1 MIVNKYT
8 LSPPNAFV
16 VCFLTVFLQS
26 FAFAGE
32 APFRPGEIITYDIKQ
47 MGFKVGRA
55 TLTFP
60 GEVQYEGRRLFL
72 IVFRA
77 DGFNFYDQ
85 EEIYLDPDTFLPF
98 VVLRDLNIFGR
109 KEKIREDYLQQAK
122 KIFIH
127 KFAGGKQTE
136 QVITVE
142 GAVDNIYGFIYRYRR
157 SGSFRTGE
165 DLDIVLP
172 TQKLKIGIVRPQRI
186 KAAGRKAASLYMES
200 KPDKYKI
207 WFSIDSRHIPLR
219 IDGAVGIANTVMMI
233 TDYKGS
239 TP

>member
-1 MIVNKYT
+1 MKSFF
-8 LSPPNAFV
+8 LSG
-16 VCFLTVFLQS
+16 FLLLGTAACAAPAPFS
-26 FAFAGE
+26 AGE
-32 APFRPGEIITYDIKQ
+32 AMTYDIKQ
-47 MGFKVGRA
+47 GFIKVGRA

-60 GEVQYEGRRLFL
+60 GEVQYEGRRLCL
-72 IVFRA
+72 SVIRA

-85 EEIYLDPDTFLPF
+85 EEIYLDPDTFFPV

-127 KFAGGKQTE
+127 KFAGGKETE
-136 QVITVE
+136 QVIAVE

-157 SGSFRTGE
+157 NGSFRTGE

-172 TQKLKIGIVRPQRI
+172 TQKLKIGIIRPERI

-207 WFSIDSRHIPLR
+207 WFSIDNRHIPFR
-219 IDGAVGIANTVMMI
+219 ISGTVGIANTVMVI
-233 TDYKGS
+233 TDYKR
-239 TP
+239 

>member
-1 MIVNKYT
+1 MKSFF
-8 LSPPNAFV
+8 LSG
-16 VCFLTVFLQS
+16 FLLLGMTACAAPVY
-26 FAFAGE
+26 AAP
-32 APFRPGEIITYDIKQ
+32 APFRAGEVITYDIKQ
-47 MGFKVGRA
+47 MGFKVGQA

-77 DGFNFYDQ
+77 DGFNFYDR
-85 EEIYLDPDTFLPF
+85 EEIYLDPDTFFPV
-98 VVLRDLNIFGR
+98 VVLRDLNLNIFGG
-109 KEKIREDYLQQAK
+109 KQKIREDYLQQAK

-136 QVITVE
+136 QVIAVDSP
-142 GAVDNIYGFIYRYRR
+142 VDNIYGFIYRYRR
-157 SGSFRTGE
+157 IGSFHTGE

-172 TQKLKIGIVRPQRI
+172 TQKLKIGIVRPERI

-207 WFSIDSRHIPLR
+207 WFSIDDRHIPFR
-219 IDGAVGIANTVMMI
+219 IDGAVGIANTVMVI
-233 TDYKGS
+233 TDYKG
-239 TP
+239 